1 MVLPVDID
9 FLVSSSLS
17 MPEHN
22 QQLLEM
28 ITSGAAIVIPAWEP
42 TAGTEA
48 GQQAATDAVLGKLA
62 LACMTPQRHQAVQS
76 GCCYETVAEFR
87 MLKSS
92 TNNSISQQAAIKK
105 DSVA

>member
-1 MVLPVDID
+1 MVLPLDVN

-28 ITSGAAIVIPAWEP
+28 ITSGAAIVIPAWDP
-42 TAGTEA
+42 TASAEA

-62 LACMTPQRHQAVQS
+62 FAWFSMPDMQRHQ
-76 GCCYETVAEFR
+76 VAHNGLFYNR
-87 MLKSS
+87 SCLMLLRR
-92 TNNSISQQAAIKK
+92 THF
-105 DSVA
+105 